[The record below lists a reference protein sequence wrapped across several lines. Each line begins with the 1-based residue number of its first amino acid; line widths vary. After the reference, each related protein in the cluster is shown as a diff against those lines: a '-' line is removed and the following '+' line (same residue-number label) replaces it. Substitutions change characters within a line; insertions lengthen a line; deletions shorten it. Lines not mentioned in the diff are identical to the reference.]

1 LARADCF
8 FIACRTTVAAA
19 ATRWRALVLD
29 DLTTAF
35 LVSASAVLF
44 NVYLVLDQLDWDA
57 N

>member
-1 LARADCF
+1 MADWF

-19 ATRWRALVLD
+19 ATRRRALVMD
-29 DLTTAF
+29 DLTAAF

-44 NVYLVLDQLDWDA
+44 NIHLILNLLDWDA